1 MQLRSSALLIALSLT
16 VGVGLDI
23 AAQPDQTNPSPGVA
37 DSPLPTY
44 YYYYDGAPLPLQLDT
59 TRFAV
64 KVSSRTAIDAS
75 TALAASQLDIASAV
89 ETGVSG
95 WILATTHARP
105 DGSGVVNRRLEQ
117 LLESPAVEFASP
129 VFLLPSGGWMTVTP
143 DILIRLKAD
152 SDANAVGVLSS
163 MGIAGDVTDENFAG
177 MDKAFKVR
185 SAARSGFDVLAEAN
199 RLARDPR
206 VEWAEPDMQATV
218 VKHLTPNDPGWSYLW
233 GLNNTGQ
240 SGGTADIDMDCDLA
254 WDIGIGDPAVKV
266 LVLDDGVDLLHPDL
280 NVAGGADFTGHG
292 TGGGPY
298 NQCDNHGTAVA
309 GCISAVVNNGLGT
322 IGAAPGC
329 RVLAAKYT
337 VSNVPC
343 DGGGTFQFSWLASAL
358 GWGQQQGARVSN
370 NSNGLPPS
378 STVTAKYQDTYAAGM
393 VHFGSAG
400 NDGAQSIG
408 YPASLAVVNAVS
420 AINRYGNKAS
430 FSSYGSNLSL
440 AAPGQS
446 IYTTDRSGSSGY
458 SGGDYVSVNGT
469 SFSSPYAAA
478 VAALVVSADPWLTA
492 PEVEEQLRTTATDL
506 GTPGF
511 DIYFGHGLVNAYEA
525 TNHARI
531 DVTADVTFGPAPLL
545 VSFTGS
551 TTRPAIGWEWDFGD
565 GGSSADQNPSHEY
578 AGPGYFTVAT
588 TIQTADNSFTKTSD
602 GLISV
607 YADTVD
613 IREGRFVGSVGSVTV
628 DARNYLPL
636 SMIEIPFSYAGP
648 LNIRFDSVTSTDL
661 RTAFMRAEIIS
672 LVDASKTAS
681 VVISADAEPYLQPG
695 NGPIATLWF
704 TLLEAGSVGTA
715 PVEITSY
722 PRHTLTF
729 RSYAG
734 DYTPASLGGS
744 IVAGCCRG
752 IVGDVNGDG
761 GVEPTIADISF
772 LIDHLFISSIPL
784 GCYLE
789 ADANQ
794 SGGSNPTPAD
804 ISISDVSIL
813 VDHLFIS
820 EAPLPNCL

>member
-1 MQLRSSALLIALSLT
+1 MQLKSSALLIALSLAA
-16 VGVGLDI
+16 GVGLDI
-23 AAQPDQTNPSPGVA
+23 EAQPVQTDPSPGVA
-37 DSPLPTY
+37 DSLTPTY
-44 YYYYDGAPLPLQLDT
+44 YYYYDGAPLSLQLDT
-59 TRFAV
+59 GRLAV

-75 TALAASQLDIASAV
+75 TALAASQLDIVSTE
-89 ETGVSG
+89 ETGVDG
-95 WILATTHARP
+95 WLLATTHARP
-105 DGSGVVNRRLEQ
+105 GGTGAVNRQLEQ

-152 SDANAVGVLSS
+152 ADANALGVLSS
-163 MGIAGDVTDENFAG
+163 VAISGDVTDENFAG
-177 MDKAFKVR
+177 MNRAFRVR

-218 VKHLTPNDPGWSYLW
+218 VTDLSPNDPGWSYLW

-240 SGGTADIDMDCDLA
+240 SGGTVDIDMDCDLA
-254 WDIGIGDPAVKV
+254 WDISTGDPSVKV
-266 LVLDDGVDLLHPDL
+266 LVLDDGVDLQHPDL
-280 NVAGGADFTGHG
+280 NIAGGADFTGHG
-292 TGGGPY
+292 TAGGPY

-358 GWGQQQGARVSN
+358 NWGQQQGARVSN

-400 NDGAQSIG
+400 NDGIQSIG
-408 YPASLAVVNAVS
+408 YPASLPVVNAVS

-430 FSSYGSNLSL
+430 FSSYGAGLSL

-446 IYTTDRSGSSGY
+446 IYTTDRTGPSGY
-458 SGGDYVSVNGT
+458 SSGDYVFVNGT

-492 PEVEEQLRTTATDL
+492 PEVEDQLRNTATDL
-506 GTPGF
+506 GATGF
-511 DIYFGHGLVNAYEA
+511 DIYFGYGLVNAYEA

-545 VSFTGS
+545 VSFTGT

-565 GGSSADQNPSHEY
+565 GGSSADQNPLHEY
-578 AGPGYFTVAT
+578 AGPGYYTVAT
-588 TIQTADNSFTKTSD
+588 TIQTADISFTKTID
-602 GLISV
+602 GMISV
-607 YADTVD
+607 HADTID
-613 IREGRFVGSVGSVTV
+613 IGEGRFVGSIGAVTIYS
-628 DARNYLPL
+628 RNYLPL
-636 SMIEIPFSYAGP
+636 SKIEIPFSYEGP
-648 LNIRFDSVTSTDL
+648 LSIRFDSVTSTGL
-661 RTAFMRAEIIS
+661 RTAFMRTEIIS
-672 LVDASKTAS
+672 RVDAWKSAS
-681 VVISADAEPYLQPG
+681 VLMSTETGTYLEPG
-695 NGPIATLWF
+695 GGPAATLWF
-704 TLLEAGSVGTA
+704 TLLQAGSVGTV

-722 PRHTLTF
+722 PRHSLTF
-729 RSYAG
+729 SSYAG
-734 DYTPASLGGS
+734 DYTPAGLGGS
-744 IVAGCCRG
+744 IEAGCCQG
-752 IVGDVNGDG
+752 IVGDANGDG
-761 GVEPTIADISF
+761 GVEPTISDVSF
-772 LIDHLFISSIPL
+772 LIDHLFINGTPL
-784 GCYLE
+784 ACYLE

-794 SGGSNPTPAD
+794 SGGPNPTPDD
-804 ISISDVSIL
+804 ISISDASVL

-820 EAPLPNCL
+820 GVALPDCL